1 MGYHE
6 PGGWNAALAQALL
19 TARNAAT
26 VTRLL
31 AAHPPCCPLVR
42 AAFARVLAQTI
53 GAWSSGFEPF
63 VRPRAPARQKLE
75 PAPPPART
83 VQPRKGEAR

>member
-1 MGYHE
+1 MGYDK
-6 PGGWNAALAQALL
+6 PGASNMTLERTAL

-42 AAFARVLAQTI
+42 AAIARVLALTI
-53 GAWSSGFEPF
+53 GVWSSGCTEP
-63 VRPRAPARQKLE
+63 VRPRAPARRTLE
-75 PAPPPART
+75 PAFPRART
-83 VQPRKGEAR
+83 DQPRTGEGR